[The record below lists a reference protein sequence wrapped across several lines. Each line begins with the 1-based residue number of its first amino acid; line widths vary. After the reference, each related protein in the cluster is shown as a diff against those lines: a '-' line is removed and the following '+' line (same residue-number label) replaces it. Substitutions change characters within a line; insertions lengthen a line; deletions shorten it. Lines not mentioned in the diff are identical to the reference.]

1 MLFKIRK
8 IVFPLLVLMTI
19 ASLYFTAQLRFSF
32 DFKQFFPDKDPD
44 NTFFQQFV
52 KDFEPDDNFLL
63 IAVHREQGVF
73 DSVFLAKV
81 HDLTLQSR
89 DLPFVKST
97 QSLTKIQLPV
107 KTAFGITAIPAIH
120 ADAPERYADD
130 REKLL
135 RDPRFV
141 KNLIDTAGK
150 TLVVLLKTADS
161 IDLNKAEI
169 LMASVDSLVQTFDF
183 QSFHYMGSANFQKE
197 LVKVEKREVAM
208 ATGIAAIL
216 VGLILWIIFRKW
228 ASVYIALTSV
238 GLGMLF
244 FLGVL
249 GAWGRD
255 LSVMS
260 ALYPVLMV
268 IIGTSDV
275 IHMLSKYIDELRR
288 GHQPNEA
295 IVITVKEI
303 GLATL
308 MTAVTTAIGFATLI
322 TSRIVPIQEFG
333 INAAVGVMVAY
344 VTVLL
349 VTLAIMPYFK
359 VEQLIQMREGS
370 TRVEV
375 LMEKIYHIT
384 RNHGKIIGGITI
396 LFLII
401 CTIGIFKI
409 RTNYTIAKN
418 LPLYEKVTED
428 FYFFERNFAG
438 FRPLEYAV
446 FAQNNH
452 RADDFEVLKQMEKVE
467 NHLKSVDAIRSVT
480 SMTTVYKSI
489 HQLNHG
495 NQPSAFCLPEDSTDF
510 ADYQAFAKK
519 IPASH
524 LNVLMSKDGSKARI
538 ATRIL
543 DLGADS
549 VMAVGDKMDLWI
561 AQNTD
566 STVAKFRRTG
576 TGYIIDK
583 NATYIRADLIEGI
596 GWEIGL
602 IAILMGFLFRK
613 ARMVVIFLIPNLI
626 PLFFVGGMI
635 GFLGVDLDASIAMV
649 FTVVFGIAIDDT
661 IHFLSSFRLNQS
673 KGESVEKALHTT
685 MIETGKPVFLTTIIL
700 FCGFLVMLFSH
711 HPPSVIVGKL
721 IAVTLLTALAS
732 DLFINPL
739 LIRAWM
745 K

>member
-8 IVFPLLVLMTI
+8 TIFPLLVLITI
-19 ASLYFTAQLRFSF
+19 ASLYFAAQLRFSF
-32 DFKQFFPDKDPD
+32 DFKQFFPENDPD
-44 NTFFQQFV
+44 NTFF
-52 KDFEPDDNFLL
+52 L
-63 IAVHREQGVF
+63 IAVRREQGVF
-73 DSVFLAKV
+73 DSVFLEKI
-81 HDLTLQSR
+81 HDLTLKAR
-89 DLPFVKST
+89 DLPFVKSS

-120 ADAPERYADD
+120 ADAPEKYADD

-135 RDPRFV
+135 KDPRFV

-150 TLVVLLKTADS
+150 ILVVVLKTADA
-161 IDLNKAEI
+161 LNLNAAEI
-169 LMASVDSLVQTFDF
+169 LMTSVDSLVQTFDF

-197 LVKVEKREVAM
+197 LVRVEKREVAM
-208 ATGIAAIL
+208 ATLIGAML
-216 VGLILWIIFRKW
+216 VALILWIIFRKW
-228 ASVYIALTSV
+228 ASIVIAITSIL
-238 GLGMLF
+238 LGMIF
-244 FLGVL
+244 FFGIL

-260 ALYPVLMV
+260 GLYPVLML

-288 GHQPNEA
+288 GKEPNEA

-322 TSRIVPIQEFG
+322 TSRIIPIQEFG
-333 INAAVGVMVAY
+333 VNAAVGVMVAY

-349 VTLAIMPYFK
+349 VTLAIMPFFK
-359 VEQLIQMREGS
+359 AEQLIQMREGS
-370 TRVEV
+370 TRVEA
-375 LMEKIYHIT
+375 LMERIYRIT
-384 RNHGKIIGGITI
+384 QVRGKMIGVITI
-396 LFLII
+396 LFLAI
-401 CTIGIFKI
+401 CTIGIFNI
-409 RTNYTIAKN
+409 RTNYKIASN
-418 LPLYEKVTED
+418 LPLNEKITDD
-428 FYFFERNFAG
+428 FYFFEKYFAG

-446 FAQNNH
+446 FAKNNR
-452 RADDFEVLKQMEKVE
+452 RADDYDVLKQMEKVE
-467 NHLKSVDAIRSVT
+467 NHLKTVDAIRAVHSI
-480 SMTTVYKSI
+480 TTVYKSI
-489 HQLNHG
+489 HQLNHS
-495 NQPSAFCLPEDSTDF
+495 NNPNAFRLPEDSTDF
-510 ADYQAFAKK
+510 ADYQALAKK
-519 IPASH
+519 LPASN
-524 LNVLMSKDGSKARI
+524 LNILLSKDGSKGRI

-543 DLGADS
+543 DLGADT
-549 VMAVGDKMDLWI
+549 VLAIGDRIDNWI

-566 STVAKFRRTG
+566 STIATFRRTG
-576 TGYIIDK
+576 TGYIVDK
-583 NATYIRADLIEGI
+583 NSIYVRNDLIEGI
-596 GWEIGL
+596 GWEVGL

-613 ARMVVIFLIPNLI
+613 ARMVLIFLVPNLI
-626 PLFFVGGMI
+626 PLFFAGAMM
-635 GFLGVDLDASIAMV
+635 GFLKIDLDSNIAMV

-745 K
+745 KDANP